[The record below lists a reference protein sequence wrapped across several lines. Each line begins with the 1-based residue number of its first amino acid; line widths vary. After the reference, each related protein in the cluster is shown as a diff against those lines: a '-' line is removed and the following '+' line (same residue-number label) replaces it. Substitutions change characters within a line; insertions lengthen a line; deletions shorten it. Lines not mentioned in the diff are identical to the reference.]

1 MQALQVKLDR
11 RTFTKLDDL
20 HKLAERDGE
29 YRVARRILAVRMN
42 ARGQTAGEI
51 SRLLG
56 VHRSSA
62 TLWLQHWMEFGLDGL
77 LEGQRSGRPA
87 ELDAKDID
95 LLKDIVDSGP
105 IAYGFTSG
113 VWTSPMIT
121 RVIADE
127 FGIRYHPGH
136 VRKLL
141 HEIGFSVQ
149 RPRRKLARADVKK
162 QSRWRRYTLPALK
175 KTPKPKEQKFSTRTK
190 PRSAKTRRSTKLGRR

>member
-29 YRVARRILAVRMN
+29 YRVARRILAIRMN
-42 ARGQTAGEI
+42 AQGQTAGEI

-62 TLWLQHWMEFGLDGL
+62 TLWLQHWMEHGLDGI

-87 ELDAKDID
+87 ELDAKDIE

-175 KTPKPKEQKFSTRTK
+175 KTPKPKERKFSTRTK